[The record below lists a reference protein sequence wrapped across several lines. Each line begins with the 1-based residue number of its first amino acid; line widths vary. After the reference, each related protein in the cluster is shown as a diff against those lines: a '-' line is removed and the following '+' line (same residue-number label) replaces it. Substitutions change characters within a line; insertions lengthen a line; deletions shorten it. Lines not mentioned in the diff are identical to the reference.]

1 MTDHLTAHRR
11 MRARAVRMTLAVM
24 VVSTALEQLIFD
36 RARESGVGELLRM
49 VSNAC
54 RIRVRDVGDYPQED
68 DGVR

>member
-1 MTDHLTAHRR
+1 
-11 MRARAVRMTLAVM
+11 MTLAVM